1 MASKIQMFKFYVS
14 KELGEKIQGK
24 YLSSE
29 YGRLSIISNYR
40 LKISNK
46 FLISPNCFFPKPKVN
61 SMMISF
67 FPKNQNLFQIKK
79 IDNLE
84 LITNTFFSKKRKMI
98 NKSLRKILKEKE
110 IKKIKEIKTNLR
122 PADLKPEIYYK
133 ITELYE
139 QN

>member
-1 MASKIQMFKFYVS
+1 
-14 KELGEKIQGK
+14 
-24 YLSSE
+24 
-29 YGRLSIISNYR
+29 
-40 LKISNK
+40 
-46 FLISPNCFFPKPKVN
+46 
-61 SMMISF
+61 MISF
-67 FPKNQNLFQIKK
+67 FPKNQNLFKIKK

-110 IKKIKEIKTNLR
+110 IKKLEEIETNLR

>member
-1 MASKIQMFKFYVS
+1 
-14 KELGEKIQGK
+14 
-24 YLSSE
+24 
-29 YGRLSIISNYR
+29 
-40 LKISNK
+40 
-46 FLISPNCFFPKPKVN
+46 
-61 SMMISF
+61 MISF

-122 PADLKPEIYYK
+122 PADLKPEVYYK

>member
-1 MASKIQMFKFYVS
+1 MFQ
-14 KELGEKIQGK
+14 KELGERILGK

-40 LKISNK
+40 LEVSNK

-67 FPKNQNLFQIKK
+67 FPKDQTKFRIKK
-79 IDNLE
+79 IENLE
-84 LITNTFFSKKRKMI
+84 FITKVFFSNKRKMI
-98 NKSLRKILKEKE
+98 NKSLRKVLDKEKV
-110 IKKIKEIKTNLR
+110 KKIKEIKVNHR

-139 QN
+139 HK